1 MGREQAPLGWLGGDP
16 DACVRRVEACAE
28 AIRRHDGR
36 LRAFITPTVENALDQ
51 ARAADEV
58 AGRGDVLGLL
68 HGAVVALKDNIEV
81 AGVRCTAGS
90 AFFTDHVPNQD
101 APVAARLRRAG
112 AVLIGKTNLHEFA
125 YGGTSQ
131 NEHYGR
137 CRHAWDDAR
146 LPRGS
151 SGGSGVAV
159 AAGMCDVALGS
170 DTGGSIRMPASLNGI
185 CGLRPTA
192 GAVPNRGSFPVS
204 PPYDTIGP
212 MARRVFDVARVYAAI
227 AGPDASDPTSAPDAP
242 PDVLGRLAD
251 GIEGLRILMP
261 SRFFAADAE
270 LEVAAAV
277 RQAAEVLA
285 GLGAQVDD
293 GDLPG
298 AEAAQSHLMPII
310 YADAAAYHRERLER
324 EPGRF
329 GRDVRARLQPGLEL
343 RAIDYARSLRW
354 LEGWRQQV
362 AQLFRQRCDLVL
374 TPTMPCTAPPIEPGD
389 DVIAVS
395 TQLSRFTWVW
405 PAAGAPALSVPCGF
419 DAHDL
424 PIGMQLA
431 GPRWSE
437 PLLLRVGH
445 AYQSVTDWHLRRPAL
460 VDRNHSQERSNEGR

>member
-1 MGREQAPLGWLGGDP
+1 
-16 DACVRRVEACAE
+16 VRRVETCAE

-36 LRAFITPTVENALDQ
+36 LRAFITPTVESALDQ
-51 ARAADEV
+51 ARGADEV
-58 AGRGDVLGLL
+58 AGRGDLHGLL
-68 HGAVVALKDNIEV
+68 HGVVVALKDNIEV

-90 AFFTDHVPNQD
+90 AFFADHVPNRD

-137 CRHAWDDAR
+137 CRNAWDDTR
-146 LPRGS
+146 LPGGS

-159 AAGMCDVALGS
+159 AAGMCDVALGT
-170 DTGGSIRMPASLNGI
+170 DTGGSIRMPAALNGI
-185 CGLRPTA
+185 CGLRPSA

-212 MARRVFDVARVYAAI
+212 MARRVIDVARAHAVI
-227 AGPDASDPTSAPDAP
+227 AGPDASDPTSAPEAP

-261 SRFFAADAE
+261 TRFFAAEAE
-270 LEVAAAV
+270 PEVAAAV
-277 RQAAEVLA
+277 RQGAEVLA
-285 GLGAQVDD
+285 RLGAHVEE

-298 AEAAQSHLMPII
+298 ADAAQAHLMPII

-329 GRDVRARLQPGLEL
+329 GRDVRARLQPGLDL
-343 RAIDYARSLRW
+343 RAVDYAASLRW
-354 LEGWRQQV
+354 LEGWRRQV
-362 AQLFRQRCDLVL
+362 AQLFQERCDLVL
-374 TPTMPCTAPPIEPGD
+374 TPTMPCTAPPIEPD
-389 DVIAVS
+389 HDVIAVS
-395 TQLSRFTWVW
+395 TRLSRFTWLW
-405 PAAGAPALSVPCGF
+405 PAAGVPALSVPCGF
-419 DAHDL
+419 DAHGL

-437 PLLLRVGH
+437 PLLLRAGH
-445 AYQSVTDWHLRRPAL
+445 AYQAATAWHLRRPAL
-460 VDRNHSQERSNEGR
+460 DERNPSQARSNEE